1 MIVELALSVVVGFVI
16 VVVGSYVGAK
26 MALNTF
32 FGRDFDAS
40 EHWRSTDAEPNA
52 GSDGTDR

>member
-1 MIVELALSVVVGFVI
+1 MIVGFVINIVVGFVI

-32 FGRDFDAS
+32 FGRDFDPSEAS
-40 EHWRSTDAEPNA
+40 QFSPTNSI
-52 GSDGTDR
+52 SDGEDR